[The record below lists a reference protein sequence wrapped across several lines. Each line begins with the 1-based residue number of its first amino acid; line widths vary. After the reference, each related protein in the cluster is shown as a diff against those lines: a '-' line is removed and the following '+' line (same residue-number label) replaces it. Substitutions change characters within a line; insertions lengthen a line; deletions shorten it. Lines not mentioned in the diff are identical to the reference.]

1 MTSEKKFWVALV
13 AVAIIAIGGW
23 LYPTAS
29 TLLGGVSNYDEVD
42 ATAIKVGGT
51 NGTRVGPIISTTC
64 NLIQSSA
71 GSHAATTTKEY
82 FCAITGVSASDY
94 VSAVL
99 PQGAYAASYG
109 GFGIAGAYATTTG
122 FVGVQ
127 VINLTG
133 TATSS
138 FPLATTSV
146 QVYVAHPVTS
156 VPGL

>member
-1 MTSEKKFWVALV
+1 MDFLKQNWIGLV
-13 AVAIIAIGGW
+13 AMLIAILGCY
-23 LYPTAS
+23 LPVQNAI
-29 TLLGGVSNYDEVD
+29 LGGVTNYDEVD
-42 ATAIKVGGT
+42 ATAIKAGGT
-51 NGTRVGPIISTTC
+51 NGTRLGPIISTTC
-64 NLIQSSA
+64 NLIQSAA

-82 FCAITGVSASDY
+82 LCAITGVSASDY